1 MNPFIQ
7 YAESHAGEILATLRE
22 IVERE
27 SFTSDKAGV
36 DRLGG
41 WIKDWLEGVGA
52 SVEVLPNQSLGDN
65 LLAHYGDGDDQ
76 VLILCH
82 IDTVWPPGTIDEL
95 PFRVEDG
102 RAFGP
107 GILDMKAGVAITLHA
122 MTMLRALQVSTP
134 HRVAMIFNTD
144 EEIQSTNSRSLIER
158 ESLNSKFVLC
168 LEPGY
173 GTTGALKTARKGVGS
188 YTVRITGRAAHA
200 GNDPENGISAAEEV
214 AHQILRLKD
223 LNNPKTGT
231 TVTTGMVRA
240 GVVRNQVA
248 PSAEALVDLR
258 VVTPEEQDRVDAL
271 IRGLTPVLAGA
282 KVEVTGGV
290 ERPPMPRSEGIGRI
304 YESASNLAIE
314 LGMELQEESVGG
326 GSDAQFPAALGVPVL
341 DGLGPV
347 HTNASKMRANSMK
360 PKKRASSLSKR
371 EKIRRKPFNRL
382 NKRSTSLRLLYTS
395 LSYSHGATR
404 VESGGTTGMNLSS
417 KASWRVSFPS
427 YARSI
432 TTCRFSCCGLPGGQ
446 TGRRRLSS
454 LRPSGAS

>member
-404 VESGGTTGMNLSS
+404 VESGGTTGMNPVPRLVG
-417 KASWRVSFPS
+417 VSRSPRMHGPS
-427 YARSI
+427 LHAGSLAAV
-432 TTCRFSCCGLPGGQ
+432 CPA
-446 TGRRRLSS
+446 GR
-454 LRPSGAS
+454 PAADD

>member
-122 MTMLRALQVSTP
+122 MNMLRALQVSTP

-223 LNNPKTGT
+223 LNNPRTGT

-341 DGLGPV
+341 DGLGGVGEGPHAITEYIFV
-347 HTNASKMRANSMK
+347 DSLAQRTALLGTLLTKM
-360 PKKRASSLSKR
+360 SL
-371 EKIRRKPFNRL
+371 
-382 NKRSTSLRLLYTS
+382 
-395 LSYSHGATR
+395 
-404 VESGGTTGMNLSS
+404 
-417 KASWRVSFPS
+417 
-427 YARSI
+427 
-432 TTCRFSCCGLPGGQ
+432 
-446 TGRRRLSS
+446 
-454 LRPSGAS
+454 

>member
-1 MNPFIQ
+1 M
-7 YAESHAGEILATLRE
+7 
-22 IVERE
+22 ERE
-27 SFTSDKAGV
+27 SFTSDKASV

-52 SVEVLPNQSLGDN
+52 SVKVLSNQSLGDN
-65 LLAHYGDGDDQ
+65 LPAHYGDDEDQ

-122 MTMLRALQVSTP
+122 VKMLRDLQVPTP

-158 ESLNSKFVLC
+158 ESINSKFVLC

-173 GTTGALKTARKGVGS
+173 GTSGALKTARKGVGS

-231 TVTTGMVRA
+231 TVTTGVVRA

-290 ERPPMPRSEGIGRI
+290 ERPPMPRSEAIGRI

-341 DGLGPV
+341 DGLGGVGEGPHAV
-347 HTNASKMRANSMK
+347 TEYIFVDSLAQRTALLGTLLTKM
-360 PKKRASSLSKR
+360 SL
-371 EKIRRKPFNRL
+371 
-382 NKRSTSLRLLYTS
+382 
-395 LSYSHGATR
+395 
-404 VESGGTTGMNLSS
+404 
-417 KASWRVSFPS
+417 
-427 YARSI
+427 
-432 TTCRFSCCGLPGGQ
+432 
-446 TGRRRLSS
+446 
-454 LRPSGAS
+454 